1 MRIFLVATF
10 LALSVAGSAAHAEV
24 LTPPE
29 TGYSALRVVNTGNNE
44 ISGKVYAQDRN
55 ERWEM
60 TLQGVRQIS
69 ILQHDRGRAYL
80 YMPSMNMA
88 MKMDTADAKKY
99 GVGEIFSGIEAREAG
114 SDIVNGEETIR
125 YVIPAD
131 PQKGTP
137 ETTVWMTEDG
147 IPVKAEGEGPQGP
160 FSMVLKDLERGTQD
174 PSLFELP
181 AGVTPMAIPAGL
193 PGMMRGGGM
202 PSIPGMG
209 Q

>member
-1 MRIFLVATF
+1 MRTF
-10 LALSVAGSAAHAEV
+10 LFTAFLAFSVAGGPAQAEI

-29 TGYSALRVVNTGNNE
+29 TGYSALRVVNTGSNE

-60 TLQGVRQIS
+60 TLQGVRQVS
-69 ILQHDRGRAYL
+69 ILQHDRGNAYL
-80 YMPSMNMA
+80 YMPDMNMA
-88 MKMDTADAKKY
+88 MKMGTADAKKY
-99 GVGEIFSGIEAREAG
+99 GVSEIFSGVEAQETG
-114 SDIVNGEETIR
+114 SDIVDGEETTR
-125 YVIPAD
+125 YVIAAD
-131 PQKGTP
+131 PERGTP

-147 IPVKAEGEGPQGP
+147 IPVKAEGQGPQGP
-160 FSMVLKDLERGTQD
+160 FSMVLKNLERGEQD
-174 PSLFELP
+174 PSLFDLP

-202 PSIPGMG
+202 PSMPGMG